1 MIKKLKAHSRYL
13 AQPSESFDFAREKWG
28 VLFLNMGAPESL
40 EDIEAFLY
48 RIFCDRNIIRL
59 PLSSLLQK
67 PLARLISSRRSDKV
81 RNHYEA
87 IGGESPLLR
96 WTLLQA
102 DGVRKELADKYP
114 EIEVF
119 VGMRYSSPFIASS
132 LDDAISSGCK
142 HVMLVSLYPQYSLV
156 TTGTAIAEVIDWL
169 DRKKP
174 DLTVSLIDGFHNR
187 TDYISL
193 LKSKIEAA
201 RQKLPGDQS
210 VKLLFSAHSLP
221 VKMVEDGDPYV
232 DQVRETVALAAG
244 DQDHLLSFQSRSGPV
259 KWVGPETSAT
269 IQQLGAD
276 GVKSLIIVPISFVSD
291 HLETLYEVD
300 IELAELAHASGI
312 ENFIR
317 TESINDD
324 TAFIALLSRL
334 VEEKT
339 GL

>member
-1 MIKKLKAHSRYL
+1 MIKKLKAHSSYL
-13 AQPSESFDFAREKWG
+13 AQPAESFDFAREKWG

-40 EDIEAFLY
+40 DDIEAFLY
-48 RIFCDRNIIRL
+48 RIFCDSNIIRL
-59 PLSSLLQK
+59 PLASLLQK
-67 PLARLISSRRSDKV
+67 PLARLISSRRSEKV
-81 RNHYEA
+81 KQHYEA
-87 IGGESPLLR
+87 IGGESPLLK
-96 WTLLQA
+96 WTLRQA
-102 DGVRKELADKYP
+102 CGVRRLLEKNYP

-119 VGMRYSSPFIASS
+119 VGMRYSSPFIVNS
-132 LDDAISSGCK
+132 LDAAVASGCK
-142 HVMLVSLYPQYSLV
+142 HVVIVSLYPQYSLV
-156 TTGTAIAEVIDWL
+156 TTGTAIAEVTDWL
-169 DRKKP
+169 DRKKH
-174 DLTVSLIDGFHNR
+174 DVTVSLIDGFHNR
-187 TDYISL
+187 LEYISL

-201 RQKLPGDQS
+201 RQKLPGDHS
-210 VKLLFSAHSLP
+210 AKLLFSAHSLP
-221 VKMVEDGDPYV
+221 VKMVEGGDLYV

-317 TESINDD
+317 TESFNDD
-324 TAFIALLSRL
+324 AAFIALLSRL
-334 VEEKT
+334 VGEKT